1 MRLIDADKL
10 IALWY
15 EINDIDKDDRGAR
28 FVGYTEIER
37 MINSI
42 PTIDAV
48 EVVRCK
54 DCKYFEP
61 DLIPI
66 PYFEGDGAC
75 FHEHWTL
82 EDVGFEVKEIDF
94 CSYGERKEE

>member
-1 MRLIDADKL
+1 MTREEAIKWFKENPFYNENHKPFLMAIE
-10 IALWY
+10 ALKT
-15 EINDIDKDDRGAR
+15 D
-28 FVGYTEIER
+28 
-37 MINSI
+37 
-42 PTIDAV
+42 
-48 EVVRCK
+48 VVRCK
-54 DCKYFEP
+54 GCKYFEP

-94 CSYGERKEE
+94 CSYGERKE

>member
-1 MRLIDADKL
+1 MIDEKAKTGPVIL
-10 IALWY
+10 VP
-15 EINDIDKDDRGAR
+15 NDYIQ
-28 FVGYTEIER
+28 I
-37 MINSI
+37 
-42 PTIDAV
+42 
-48 EVVRCK
+48 VRCK

-61 DLIPI
+61 DLIPM